1 MFWHLTCASNFVI
14 YETNQMKGTNL
25 GEFQE
30 LVMLS
35 VGILYDDAYGVSI
48 QDEIKRQTGRK
59 VTLSTIHA
67 ALNRLEDKGFLTSQ
81 MGGATEERGGRPK
94 RLFYLTA
101 YGKRALEE
109 CRNQRNHMWQL
120 IPRIAWNK
128 I

>member
-1 MFWHLTCASNFVI
+1 
-14 YETNQMKGTNL
+14 MKGTNL

-30 LVMLS
+30 LVMLT

-67 ALNRLEDKGFLTSQ
+67 ALNRLEDKGFLSSHL
-81 MGGATEERGGRPK
+81 GGATEERGGRPK
-94 RLFYLTA
+94 RLFQVTA

-109 CRNQRNHMWQL
+109 SRTQRNRMWEL
-120 IPRIAWNK
+120 IPRIAWDNV
-128 I
+128 

>member
-1 MFWHLTCASNFVI
+1 
-14 YETNQMKGTNL
+14 MKGTNL

-30 LVMLS
+30 LVMLT

-67 ALNRLEDKGFLTSQ
+67 ALNRLEDKGFLNSRL
-81 MGGATEERGGRPK
+81 GGATEERGGRPK
-94 RLFYLTA
+94 RLFQVTA
-101 YGKRALEE
+101 YGKRALEA
-109 CRNQRNHMWQL
+109 CRTQRNRMWEL
-120 IPRIAWNK
+120 IPRIVWDK